1 MQSGDVS
8 PVPRWRSSWGKHR
21 PWRGTAGQTARAGEP
36 CPFETKHRGMARGSK
51 PASAKGPGL
60 FPPAIKRKK
69 NDWGDGGKWEQQRI
83 SALAPLF
90 VRQQRAYDIQA
101 SFTAGWSEVSSGTSA
116 TCTLFCSQSH
126 KDGFPRCKDLIFF
139 FLLGCYPEHSNLI
152 RPFDKHLTQSSGL
165 LSLLPT
171 AQGKRLR
178 LTNFHPQFSLFY
190 LHLSNSMPVSVT
202 QRWGK
207 SKPLSS

>member
-1 MQSGDVS
+1 MIEKTEESENNN
-8 PVPRWRSSWGKHR
+8 RSRRSRLFLCDNKGHMIFQ
-21 PWRGTAGQTARAGEP
+21 PALQPAGQR
-36 CPFETKHRGMARGSK
+36 F
-51 PASAKGPGL
+51 L
-60 FPPAIKRKK
+60 
-69 NDWGDGGKWEQQRI
+69 
-83 SALAPLF
+83 LAP
-90 VRQQRAYDIQA
+90 RHPRD
-101 SFTAGWSEVSSGTSA
+101 
-116 TCTLFCSQSH
+116 LFCSQSH
-126 KDGFPRCKDLIFF
+126 KDGLPRYKDLIF

>member
-1 MQSGDVS
+1 MKQLRQASPLAWDCRANCSG
-8 PVPRWRSSWGKHR
+8 WRALPFWNKTERNGQGKRAGLSKGARFISSSNKEKKRMIEKIEESENNNRSRRSRLFLCDNKGHMIFQ
-21 PWRGTAGQTARAGEP
+21 PPLQPAGQR
-36 CPFETKHRGMARGSK
+36 F
-51 PASAKGPGL
+51 L
-60 FPPAIKRKK
+60 
-69 NDWGDGGKWEQQRI
+69 
-83 SALAPLF
+83 LAPQHPALYSAHNHT
-90 VRQQRAYDIQA
+90 R
-101 SFTAGWSEVSSGTSA
+101 TACQGIRIW
-116 TCTLFCSQSH
+116 
-126 KDGFPRCKDLIFF
+126 FF